1 MLGLVVAVALCL
13 RWDMADLVAGIGEVL
28 GIAGSMFVVVGM
40 GLEDSMIVEVENTL
54 VVDRKRCVAVVVAA
68 VVDMAADMGM
78 CLREALACTWPLYG
92 MGFDLFLRRL

>member
-13 RWDMADLVAGIGEVL
+13 RWDMAGLVAGMVEVL
-28 GIAGSMFVVVGM
+28 GIAGGMFVVVGM

-54 VVDRKRCVAVVVAA
+54 VVDRKRCVAVVAA
-68 VVDMAADMGM
+68 VVDRAADMGM